1 MLDSP
6 SRKEIEETTEFDQY
20 VCAVNHRSE
29 IDSEDWVD
37 NFNLNL
43 IEQDK
48 EAVLPSVIVPWLVS
62 IPDWILR

>member
-29 IDSEDWVD
+29 INSEDWVG
-37 NFNLNL
+37 NFDLNL
-43 IEQDK
+43 IDQD
-48 EAVLPSVIVPWLVS
+48 EEVALPPVIVPGQVS